1 VVVHEVK
8 CTCPACLILLRFF
21 WEGIKHKIIYGN
33 STLKEEDTHYN
44 IISYVFVGN
53 LNAKS
58 VPRLF
63 KQALF
68 VNLEI

>member
-8 CTCPACLILLRFF
+8 CTSPTCLILFLLG
-21 WEGIKHKIIYGN
+21 GIKHKMIYGN

-53 LNAKS
+53 LNAE
-58 VPRLF
+58 VF
-63 KQALF
+63 
-68 VNLEI
+68 ETI

>member
-1 VVVHEVK
+1 MVVHEVK
-8 CTCPACLILLRFF
+8 YIFPRLFNTLKILLG
-21 WEGIKHKIIYGN
+21 GIKHKLIYCN
-33 STLKEEDTHYN
+33 SKLKEEDTHYN

-53 LNAKS
+53 LNAKCS
-58 VPRLF
+58 RLF